1 MFNLLNILIFC
12 ANAQVNLSEMADF
25 SLFPGQVVAAE
36 GTNTTGT
43 KFTPTSLYLGAPMPL
58 PRSDTAT
65 LVDHYFSDDGDAE
78 VVEIL
83 VAAGP
88 FTTTVSASGA
98 LR

>member
-1 MFNLLNILIFC
+1 MRTPRY
-12 ANAQVNLSEMADF
+12 QVNLSEMADF
-25 SLFPGQVVAAE
+25 SLFPGQVLAAE

-58 PRSDTAT
+58 PRTDTAT
-65 LVDHYFSDDGDAE
+65 LVDHYFSEGGDTE

-88 FTTTVSASGA
+88 FTTTVRCIDCVARCISC
-98 LR
+98 RQ